1 MESGDAIDNRLFVL
15 ILQHPREKNETL
27 ATASLT
33 VAMLRRVDLAVGLS
47 WPNLGRA
54 LGRPVDQ
61 RRWAVLH
68 LGSIHPRAFGL
79 ERDVIALDRHG
90 QPAADQEEM
99 LRDLDGAILLDGSW
113 SEAKSLWWRN
123 PWLLKLR
130 RLVLNPQRPSHYNRV
145 RHEPRREALS
155 TIEAAALLLRRIEGR
170 PEIEAALNGALD
182 RLIAEIGS
190 PARTQDHGRV
200 AR

>member
-1 MESGDAIDNRLFVL
+1 MESGSAIDNRLFVL
-15 ILQHPREKNETL
+15 ILQHPREKKEFL
-27 ATASLT
+27 ATAALT
-33 VAMLRRVDLAVGLS
+33 VATLRRAKLAVGLS

-54 LGRPVDQ
+54 LGRPADP
-61 RRWAVLH
+61 RRWAVLY
-68 LGSIHPRAFGL
+68 LGSVRPRAFGL

-130 RLVLNPQRPSHYNRV
+130 RLVLDPQHPSHYNRV
-145 RHEPRREALS
+145 RREPRREALS

-182 RLIAEIGS
+182 RLIAETGS
-190 PARTQDHGRV
+190 PASTQGHGRA

>member
-1 MESGDAIDNRLFVL
+1 MKSAVAIDNRLFVL

-33 VAMLRRVDLAVGLS
+33 AAMLWRAELAVGLS

-54 LGRPVDQ
+54 LGRPVNS

-79 ERDVIALDRHG
+79 GCDVIALDRHG
-90 QPAADQEEM
+90 RPAADQEEM

-113 SEAKSLWWRN
+113 GEAKSLWWRN
-123 PWLLKLR
+123 PWLIKLR
-130 RLVLNPQRPSHYNRV
+130 RLVLDPQRPSHYNQV
-145 RHEPRREALS
+145 RREPRREALS

-170 PEIEAALNGALD
+170 PEIEAALNGVLE
-182 RLIAEIGS
+182 RLIAETGS
-190 PARTQDHGRV
+190 PARTQGHGRV